1 MPRLLR
7 LLYALLAGLIAL
19 PAAAQQ
25 TREEV
30 VRIPASGTSLVATVM
45 RPAGDDTRPLVVI
58 NHGSPPDAAS
68 RPTMSAARFAALSSW
83 FVERGYV
90 VVLPLRRGYGQTGGA
105 WAETYGSCESPDY
118 YRAGLEGASDIEAAI
133 AFMRR
138 QPFVATERTLV
149 VGESAGGWATMA
161 LSSLNPRGVAGMVN
175 LAGGRGGHQELA
187 SGANG
192 NCRPAALVT
201 AAGRYGATARV
212 PTLWIYAEND
222 SFFSPV
228 LARRMFGAYAA
239 AGGQASLR
247 LLPPLDVDGHLL
259 AANESTV
266 AAWSAALADFLVTLK

>member
-25 TREEV
+25 TREGV

-45 RPAGDDTRPLVVI
+45 RPAGDDKRPLVVI

-68 RPTMSAARFAALSSW
+68 RPTMSPPRFAALSSW

-90 VVLPLRRGYGQTGGA
+90 VVLPQRRGYGRTGGA
-105 WAETYGSCESPDY
+105 WAETYGSCEEPDY
-118 YRAGLEGASDIEAAI
+118 YSGGLEGAADIAATI
-133 AFMRR
+133 AFMRQ
-138 QPFVATERTLV
+138 QPFVAANRTLV
-149 VGESAGGWATMA
+149 VGESAGGWATIA

-175 LAGGRGGHQELA
+175 LAGGRGGHQELS
-187 SGANG
+187 SGGIG
-192 NCRPAALVT
+192 NCRPSALVT

-212 PTLWIYAEND
+212 PMLWIYAEND

-228 LARRMFGAYAA
+228 LARRMFGAYVA
-239 AGGQASLR
+239 AGGHASLR

-259 AANESTV
+259 VANERTV
-266 AAWSAALADFLVTLK
+266 ATWSAALADFLATLK

>member
-1 MPRLLR
+1 MPTLLR

-25 TREEV
+25 TREDV
-30 VRIPASGTSLVATVM
+30 VRIPASGASLVATVM
-45 RPAGDDTRPLVVI
+45 RPAGDDKRPLVVI

-68 RPTMSAARFAALSSW
+68 RPTMLSPRFTAVSSW
-83 FVERGYV
+83 FVARGYV

-105 WAETYGSCESPDY
+105 WAETYGSCEEPDY
-118 YRAGLEGASDIEAAI
+118 YSAGLESAADIEAAI

-138 QPFVATERTLV
+138 QPFVAAGRTLV
-149 VGESAGGWATMA
+149 VGESAGGWATIA
-161 LSSLNPRGVAGMVN
+161 LSSLNPRGIAGMVN

-187 SGANG
+187 SGAIG

-212 PTLWIYAEND
+212 PMLWIYAEND

-228 LARRMFGAYAA
+228 LARRMFGAYVA
-239 AGGQASLR
+239 AGGHASLR
-247 LLPPLDVDGHLL
+247 LLAPLDVDGHLL
-259 AANESTV
+259 VANERTV
-266 AAWSAALADFLVTLK
+266 ATWSAALADFLATLK